1 MNYEVI
7 YEGVDSRAARGAIR
21 RAKGPIYIRPAGT
34 ELTVQVL
41 KSNLLQELSFVKK
54 GELDF
59 FFIRYTDGEHLLA
72 MQAS

>member
-7 YEGVDSRAARGAIR
+7 YDGTDSRAARGAIR

-34 ELTVQVL
+34 ELSVQVL

-59 FFIRYTDGEHLLA
+59 FFIRYTDGEHFLV